1 MSDDLFSRLFELFN
15 QPGDVNF
22 KLATEVAHHLSG
34 ESQPV
39 DPWAAEEFRELTR
52 LAEFRVSEAAPFPI
66 DPAVD
71 VLPVDAR
78 GWADQNIEGFG
89 YVAEPFGSMIDL
101 GAAGPAAEML
111 KPLGPAMVGMQI
123 GTMVG
128 TLSRWAMSS
137 FDAGVP
143 IDGPVSYIVPNIDS
157 FATEHGIDTKNV
169 RLWAALNEVTH
180 RGMYRV
186 PFTREH
192 LIGLVAGY
200 AETLRLA
207 PQGLMEMMEGVDPT
221 DPQAGFDGE
230 KLAAM
235 FDTPETR
242 SAQTEL
248 EAFLGLAAGYR
259 QHVSRRAGSE
269 LLPDMSRLDELRT
282 SNRVL
287 SDDAESS
294 AFAPIFAGTEA
305 IVNGRQFCAEIERRF
320 GLEALD
326 SIFTQDGRFPDANE
340 IRDPVAWAARV
351 LLSDIDPGGQ
361 SGESSL

>member
-22 KLATEVAHHLSG
+22 KLAAEVAHHLSG

-39 DPWAAEEFRELTR
+39 DPWAAEEYRELTR
-52 LAEFRVSEAAPFPI
+52 LAEFRMADAAPFPI

-78 GWADQNIEGFG
+78 GWADQNLEGFE
-89 YVAEPFGSMIDL
+89 YIAEPFGSMIDI

-128 TLSRWAMSS
+128 TLSQWAVSS

-143 IDGPVSYIVPNIDS
+143 IDGPVSYVVPTIDAFAAAHGVDPKNI
-157 FATEHGIDTKNV
+157 
-169 RLWAALNEVTH
+169 RLWAALNEVAH

-192 LIGLVAGY
+192 LVRLINNY
-200 AETLRLA
+200 AETLKIA
-207 PQGLMEMMEGVDPT
+207 PNGLMEMMQGVDPT
-221 DPQAGFDGE
+221 NPEAGLDHE

-242 SAQTEL
+242 ESQSEL
-248 EAFLGLAAGYR
+248 EAFLGLAAAYR
-259 QHVSRRAGSE
+259 QAISRRAGSQ
-269 LLPDMSRLDELRT
+269 LLPDMAELDRLRDNDRGLDNEAQAST
-282 SNRVL
+282 
-287 SDDAESS
+287 
-294 AFAPIFAGTEA
+294 FAPIFASANA
-305 IVNGRQFCAEIERRF
+305 IENGRQFCGEVERRF
-320 GLEALD
+320 GIDALD
-326 SIFTQDGRFPDANE
+326 SIFTQDERFPTASE
-340 IRDPVAWAARV
+340 ITDPVAWAARV
-351 LLSDIDPGGQ
+351 LLSDIDPGGMT
-361 SGESSL
+361 GDEGL